1 MSVTDERGGTTVDI
15 DADVEL
21 LAEQIKALKEL
32 GSKGQVSEGERYDFS
47 VRWGT
52 LQVGRLRRLVHYSS
66 LGMLS
71 DADERRFHALCAE
84 LRSLSG
90 LIDRFRLAQP
100 VFDEKARAGAHRRR
114 VPRQTKLAPESFS
127 LRKPLS
133 GDKIALG

>member
-32 GSKGQVSEGERYDFS
+32 GSKGQVSEHERYDFS

-52 LQVGRLRRLVHYSS
+52 LRVGRLRRLVHYSS

-100 VFDEKARAGAHRRR
+100 VFDEKARAGAERRW
-114 VPRQTKLAPESFS
+114 VPRQIKLAPEALS
-127 LRKPLS
+127 LRKAS
-133 GDKIALG
+133 LGR